1 MASLSGEFQTD
12 LGPPDVLELCVE
24 ALDAIGWEID
34 EVTER
39 RIVATANGYG
49 TAVTVDLREAGDGTD
64 FRIAGSDEDDEL
76 AEEDLADVLDQ
87 ARDAIGERIERAEA
101 PEQEEEPASPWIIQP
116 DPEPEPEP
124 EREWEA
130 EAEPETGAVVP
141 LPAPASDSPRR
152 PTDRPSSESW
162 WDRNRRA
169 VAIGILVFCVGGGI
183 GAALSGGDGGGKTV
197 KRAAGKSKGASQKA
211 KTEVSTVTETQ
222 SVEAATTEK
231 APDSASTTT
240 PAASSQGA
248 NPASPAAPAT
258 PRVAK
263 CDPGYAPQCLDP
275 NASDYDCLGQGD
287 GPFYVD
293 GPVTVVGND
302 RFKLDTSDHD
312 GVACE

>member
-12 LGPPDVLELCVE
+12 LGPPDVLTICVE

-49 TAVTVDLREAGDGTD
+49 TAVTVDLRDAGEGTD
-64 FRIAGSDEDDEL
+64 FRIAGSDEADEL
-76 AEEDLADVLDQ
+76 AEEDLADVLDR

-101 PEQEEEPASPWIIQP
+101 PEEEEEPASVWAIQPDPKP

-124 EREWEA
+124 A
-130 EAEPETGAVVP
+130 AVAPVP
-141 LPAPASDSPRR
+141 VRQSDPPRR
-152 PTDRPSSESW
+152 PRDRDDDTSNW

-183 GAALSGGDGGGKTV
+183 GAALSGGGGGGKTV
-197 KRAAGKSKGASQKA
+197 KGAAGKSKGASQKV

-222 SVEAATTEK
+222 SVEAATTQK
-231 APDSASTTT
+231 APDSASSTT
-240 PAASSQGA
+240 PASPSPGAS
-248 NPASPAAPAT
+248 PASPAAPAT

-275 NASDYDCLGQGD
+275 NASDYDCLGEGD

-293 GPVTVVGND
+293 GPVTVIGND
-302 RFKLDTSDHD
+302 RFELDTSDHD
-312 GVACE
+312 GVGCE